1 MKRVQEWAIFVI
13 QIVVKLGLLGK
24 YKLVSTAN
32 SDVKPVINPSQQ
44 NGLKTLENT
53 ILSFGNR
60 NDELKQS
67 LNTANLEIESLEADI
82 IELFKEVVEL
92 QQKLS
97 FMETKKKQA
106 EDKLSVVT
114 RQHAPLQQEVKE
126 LKDILLEAETLS
138 EQLKVEMK
146 KWRT

>member
-60 NDELKQS
+60 ND
-67 LNTANLEIESLEADI
+67 
-82 IELFKEVVEL
+82 
-92 QQKLS
+92 
-97 FMETKKKQA
+97 
-106 EDKLSVVT
+106 
-114 RQHAPLQQEVKE
+114 
-126 LKDILLEAETLS
+126 
-138 EQLKVEMK
+138 
-146 KWRT
+146 

>member
-1 MKRVQEWAIFVI
+1 MKRIQEWVIFVI

-24 YKLVSTAN
+24 YKLVSTAI
-32 SDVKPVINPSQQ
+32 DTKPVINPNHQS
-44 NGLKTLENT
+44 GLKTLENT

-82 IELFKEVVEL
+82 IGLSKEVVEL
-92 QQKLS
+92 QQKLT

-126 LKDILLEAETLS
+126 LKDVLLEAETLS
-138 EQLKVEMK
+138 EELKMEMK